1 MDRKSVTG
9 LLNSLFNFKKLPDG
23 SVDKSKVQCSICLK
37 EFNYHLS
44 TASLSY
50 HLQAKHPGVAPN
62 ASQLSKTQLR
72 QSTILEC
79 GSCCRPLDE
88 STSKKLTTA
97 IARWVATDCRPVNI
111 VEDSGL
117 RDVIRLA
124 CSDPAYTFLIWNVF
138 VFDVDIVL
146 SWSTW
151 HFFESL
157 FISLKVSY
165 SEKYSFDS
173 GIKTSYGVEDYNNK
187 KLWTTLTFVLSD
199 KA

>member
-1 MDRKSVTG
+1 MKRLPRVNKTVMDRKSVTG

-124 CSDPAYTFLIWNVF
+124 CSDPAYTFLIWKRICIWRRHCIKLVYMALFWKF
-138 VFDVDIVL
+138 VYIPQ
-146 SWSTW
+146 S
-151 HFFESL
+151 
-157 FISLKVSY
+157 
-165 SEKYSFDS
+165 
-173 GIKTSYGVEDYNNK
+173 
-187 KLWTTLTFVLSD
+187 KL
-199 KA
+199 